1 MVSVPDEGTT
11 FSIYLPVAITSV
23 TPRSQEYLRESS
35 DILSPSV
42 GTETI
47 LIVENEND
55 IREIMRS
62 LLEEAGHSIYEAE
75 NGVDALECLKDH
87 ADHVQLV
94 ISDLYHA
101 QDDGQYIY

>member
-1 MVSVPDEGTT
+1 
-11 FSIYLPVAITSV
+11 
-23 TPRSQEYLRESS
+23 
-35 DILSPSV
+35 V